1 MATKWKKGEYIRA
14 RVSRRHFLPLY
25 LMVLALFGI
34 ILYFY
39 IIQKEVNQIAVIAA
53 AIFSIILMKKI
64 ELERF
69 STYYEI
75 NPDNL
80 REVSGLVGKKVKN
93 VNYHSISDVSVS
105 QTPWQRLLNYGN
117 VRVKMFAEDATS
129 IIKNIPNPEGFV
141 EFMEQKINQKE
152 R

>member
-1 MATKWKKGEYIRA
+1 MATKWKKGEYMRA
-14 RVSRRHFLPLY
+14 RISRRHFLPLY
-25 LMVLALFGI
+25 LMILALFGI
-34 ILYFY
+34 IVYFY
-39 IIQKEVNQIAVIAA
+39 WTGREINQTAVILA
-53 AIFSIILMKKI
+53 AIFSIILIKKI

-80 REVSGLVGKKVKN
+80 KEVSGILSKKVKN
-93 VNYHSISDVSVS
+93 VSYHSISDVCVS

-129 IIKNIPNPEGFV
+129 IIKDIPHPEDFV
-141 EFMEQKINQKE
+141 DFMGQTMNKKRE
-152 R
+152 